1 MIPDSNINQTQLLA
15 LQELERA
22 RFLLKR
28 TYPMLQE
35 QKLFLEIIRL
45 LANFY
50 QLMEKFCFL
59 LLQHQK
65 IIPKEKQ
72 NEVTIQK
79 NIIDN
84 DEKLSKILGETF
96 DLTILINQ
104 KSQLQEL
111 LNAKKTG
118 PADFRR
124 KKDYIICENNY
135 KVRVISESSATKF
148 LSIAENFGQILTK
161 KFI

>member
-1 MIPDSNINQTQLLA
+1 MITDSNINQTQLLA

-104 KSQLQEL
+104 NGNSGT
-111 LNAKKTG
+111 N
-118 PADFRR
+118 R
-124 KKDYIICENNY
+124 KNSK
-135 KVRVISESSATKF
+135 
-148 LSIAENFGQILTK
+148 
-161 KFI
+161 